1 MGDVDRLKELKIA
14 SGEDE
19 KVIEEDEKAKEKE
32 KNLNTKQKAEIAD
45 HMKLY
50 DMVKESLQVIKA
62 NVGKIEKL
70 REKDR
75 KTANEKERKE
85 IMSTLDKT
93 MEETNQHG
101 ARIKKQLEFIKTE
114 NEKYAKEHKDSA
126 KHQMRT
132 NLYQTH
138 VRRFHQIMNDY
149 NLVSNDFR
157 QALQDRTRRQLK
169 IVDKDITD
177 DEVEK
182 IVESGKAQEVIKQAL
197 ISDDLEDVVR
207 DIEERHQDILKLE
220 RQVLEVY
227 ELFRDLAQLV
237 DLQQD
242 SLDVIDA
249 RIQSAKNYTER
260 AEVELTEA
268 EDYQKKAR
276 KRQCM
281 ILGIVIGGLVVI
293 LAPTLSVV
301 LKQS

>member
-1 MGDVDRLKELKIA
+1 MGDVDRLKELKLA
-14 SGEDE
+14 AGTDEKQVEDE
-19 KVIEEDEKAKEKE
+19 EKAKEKE
-32 KNLNTKQKAEIAD
+32 KNLNSKQKAEIAD

-50 DMVKESLQVIKA
+50 DIVKESLTIIKT

-93 MEETNQHG
+93 MEETNQNG
-101 ARIKKQLEFIKTE
+101 GRVKKQLEFIKTE
-114 NEKYAKEHKDSA
+114 NDKYAKEHKDSA
-126 KHQMRT
+126 KLQMRT

-157 QALQDRTRRQLK
+157 QSLQDRTRRQLK

-177 DEVEK
+177 EEVEK

-249 RIQSAKNYTER
+249 RIQSAKGYTEK
-260 AEVELTEA
+260 AENELTEA

-281 ILGIVIGGLVVI
+281 ILGLIIIVLVIV

-301 LKQS
+301 LKST

>member
-1 MGDVDRLKELKIA
+1 MGDVDRLKELKLA
-14 SGEDE
+14 AGEDE
-19 KVIEEDEKAKEKE
+19 KQVEEDEKAKEKE
-32 KNLNTKQKAEIAD
+32 KNLNSKQKAEIAD

-50 DMVKESLQVIKA
+50 DMVKESLQVIKT
-62 NVGKIEKL
+62 NVAKIEKL

-93 MEETNQHG
+93 MDETNSHG
-101 ARIKKQLEFIKTE
+101 GRIKKQLEFIKTE
-114 NEKYAKEHKDSA
+114 NDKYAKEHKDSA

-281 ILGIVIGGLVVI
+281 ILGIVIVILVVI
-293 LAPTLSVV
+293 LAPTLSTV
-301 LKQS
+301 LKSS

>member
-1 MGDVDRLKELKIA
+1 MGDVDRLKELKLA
-14 SGEDE
+14 AGEDE
-19 KVIEEDEKAKEKE
+19 KQVEDDEKAKEKE
-32 KNLNTKQKAEIAD
+32 KNLNSKQKAEIAD

-50 DMVKESLQVIKA
+50 DMVKESLQVIKT
-62 NVGKIEKL
+62 NVAKIEKL

-93 MEETNQHG
+93 MDETNSHG
-101 ARIKKQLEFIKTE
+101 GRIKKQLEFIKTE
-114 NEKYAKEHKDSA
+114 NDKYAKEHKDSA

-227 ELFRDLAQLV
+227 ELFRDLASLV

-281 ILGIVIGGLVVI
+281 ILGIVIIILVVI
-293 LAPTLSVV
+293 LAPTLSTV
-301 LKQS
+301 LKST

>member
-1 MGDVDRLKELKIA
+1 MGDVDRLKELKLA
-14 SGEDE
+14 AGEDE
-19 KVIEEDEKAKEKE
+19 KQVEDDEKAKEKE
-32 KNLNTKQKAEIAD
+32 KNLNSKQKAEIAD

-50 DMVKESLQVIKA
+50 DMVKESLQVIKT
-62 NVGKIEKL
+62 NVAKIEKL

-93 MEETNQHG
+93 MDETNSHG
-101 ARIKKQLEFIKTE
+101 GRIKKQLEFIKAE
-114 NEKYAKEHKDSA
+114 NDKYAKEQKDSA

-249 RIQSAKNYTER
+249 RIQSAKNYTEK

-276 KRQCM
+276 KRQCI
-281 ILGIVIGGLVVI
+281 ILAIVIGVLVVI
-293 LAPTLSVV
+293 LAPTLSTV
-301 LKQS
+301 LKSS

>member
-1 MGDVDRLKELKIA
+1 MGDVDRLKELKLA
-14 SGEDE
+14 AGGDE
-19 KVIEEDEKAKEKE
+19 KQVEEDEKTKEKE
-32 KNLNTKQKAEIAD
+32 KNLNSKQKAEIAD

-50 DMVKESLQVIKA
+50 DMVKASLQVIKT
-62 NVGKIEKL
+62 NVDKIEKL

-93 MEETNQHG
+93 MDETNSHG
-101 ARIKKQLEFIKTE
+101 GRIKKQLEFIKAE
-114 NEKYAKEHKDSA
+114 NDKYAKEHKDSA

-281 ILGIVIGGLVVI
+281 ILGIVIGILVVI
-293 LAPTLSVV
+293 LAPTLTTV
-301 LKQS
+301 LKST

>member
-1 MGDVDRLKELKIA
+1 
-14 SGEDE
+14 
-19 KVIEEDEKAKEKE
+19 
-32 KNLNTKQKAEIAD
+32 
-45 HMKLY
+45 MKLY
-50 DMVKESLQVIKA
+50 DMVKESLQVIKN
-62 NVGKIEKL
+62 NVSKVDKL

-85 IMSTLDKT
+85 IMTSLEKIMD
-93 MEETNQHG
+93 ETTANG
-101 ARIKKQLEFIKTE
+101 GRIKKQLEFIKNE
-114 NEKYAKEHKDSA
+114 NDKYAKEHKESA
-126 KHQMRT
+126 KLQMRT

-157 QALQDRTRRQLK
+157 QSLQDRTRRQLK
-169 IVDKDITD
+169 IVDKNITEE
-177 DEVEK
+177 EVEK
-182 IVESGKAQEVIKQAL
+182 IVESGNAQEVIKQAL

-220 RQVLEVY
+220 KQVLEVY

-249 RIQSAKNYTER
+249 RIQNAKNYTEK
-260 AEVELTEA
+260 AEEELTEA
-268 EDYQKKAR
+268 ADYQKKAR

-281 ILGIVIGGLVVI
+281 ILVIVLVILTVI
-293 LAPTLSVV
+293 LAPTLGTV
-301 LKQS
+301 LKSS